1 MFGEW
6 KKVVDG
12 TVVRSEIDRPAFF
25 EFMSI
30 KGELLEAG
38 TGRTLADGK
47 PEFLVRFSKTFA
59 SNADA
64 QAWVRK
70 MWNCEIEAGRK
81 AKPFVDALV
90 DTLSTKPEVGQ
101 TFYIVM
107 ATGPVAALKL
117 QGNNMMQL
125 IDTKKRIPVPANMRK
140 AAPYTYVIERA
151 PQAQIKA
158 IAKAMR

>member
-38 TGRTLADGK
+38 TGRTLADGT
-47 PEFLVRFSKTFA
+47 PEYLVRFSKTFA

-64 QAWVRK
+64 QAWVKK
-70 MWNCEIEAGRK
+70 MWNCEIDAGRK
-81 AKPFVDALV
+81 AQPFVDALV
-90 DTLSTKPEVGQ
+90 DTLSTKPEAGQ
-101 TFYIVM
+101 KFYIVL
-107 ATGPVAALKL
+107 ATGLAEAVKL
-117 QGNNMMQL
+117 QGNSMIQF
-125 IDTKKRIPVPANMRK
+125 TASKKRVQLPQLSKV
-140 AAPYTYVIERA
+140 APYTYVMARPVA
-151 PQAQIKA
+151 AQTKA